1 MVARRAGPA
10 GSTASAA
17 PTPRHQID
25 RIAGALPPIFPTV
38 FPSSTSLFAITVSPA
53 TTEVWY
59 PARHAQNFLVQA
71 LSEAPV
77 WRSDGTGR
85 RRSSARSL
93 PRRWSPARRCRIA
106 TCCCAGLYC
115 STPAPARTQL
125 PMKALPTLAE
135 TIMLFA
141 HGLTSARLYHSET
154 GIASPP
160 RYPRG
165 NPFGPSFA
173 RSAFV
178 TSPLGPISTPCRRHY
193 SASPGDFDVVAF
205 DLCNSFIVAHSCPP
219 KEKMTR
225 SQPSGGIGNPVGG
238 QR

>member
-1 MVARRAGPA
+1 VVARRAGPA

-17 PTPRHQID
+17 PTPRHQVA

-59 PARHAQNFLVQA
+59 PARHSKFFGSSSKRSSRLAKRRNWPEAFKRQVVAETLEPGSSVSDRYVLLCRLVLQYA
-71 LSEAPV
+71 
-77 WRSDGTGR
+77 GTGQNAAPNE
-85 RRSSARSL
+85 SAPDAGRDNHAL
-93 PRRWSPARRCRIA
+93 
-106 TCCCAGLYC
+106 CAW
-115 STPAPARTQL
+115 
-125 PMKALPTLAE
+125 
-135 TIMLFA
+135 A
-141 HGLTSARLYHSET
+141 HLTSARLYHSET
-154 GIASPP
+154 GIASSP

-193 SASPGDFDVVAF
+193 SANPGDFDVVAF

-219 KEKMTR
+219 KEKTR
-225 SQPSGGIGNPVGG
+225 TQPSGGIGQPGRG